1 MKIMKQDICRRRVN
15 FAVAMETE
23 AEPVAKQYPGD
34 VSGGSEGAD
43 DDIGTDS
50 GGEDRTCLGVRRR
63 CLTQSAQCSRALSD
77 HRRYCRDSTR
87 LLHCS
92 AVEWSV
98 SVSILHRFCLFIA
111 IIVKNVIYSFIRWLV
126 SREAY

>member
-1 MKIMKQDICRRRVN
+1 
-15 FAVAMETE
+15 METD

-34 VSGGSEGAD
+34 VSDDSEGAD
-43 DDIGTDS
+43 DDIGTDA
-50 GGEDRTCLGVRRR
+50 GGEDSTCLGVRRR
-63 CLTQSAQCSRALSD
+63 CLTQSVECSRALSD

-98 SVSILHRFCLFIA
+98 SVSILHRFCLF
-111 IIVKNVIYSFIRWLV
+111 YL
-126 SREAY
+126 SRL